1 MQELTLYTNPNS
13 RGRVVRWMLEE
24 LSVPYQLKVLEY
36 GSAMKSAD
44 FLALNPMGK
53 VPVLT
58 HGNVVVTE
66 AAAIC
71 AYLADHFANKGLA
84 PKLGSPER
92 GTYYRWLFFAA
103 GPFEMATSAKAY
115 EWRIDD
121 DNAPAVGCG
130 TYQSTVDALETA
142 LAKGPYLCGEQ
153 FTAADIYVG
162 SQIIWGMMFKTLD
175 ERPAFKA
182 YADRLQAREAAI
194 RANVLD
200 DALES
205 DASEA

>member
-24 LSVPYQLKVLEY
+24 LNVPYQLKVLEY
-36 GSAMKSAD
+36 GPAMKSKD

-58 HGNVVVTE
+58 HGDVVVTE

-71 AYLADHFANKGLA
+71 AYLADQFADKELA
-84 PKLGSPER
+84 PKPDSPER
-92 GTYYRWLFFAA
+92 ATYYRWLFFAA

-115 EWRIDD
+115 DWRIDD

-142 LAKGPYLCGEQ
+142 LTHGPYLCGEQ

-182 YADRLQAREAAI
+182 YADRLQIREAAI
-194 RANVLD
+194 RANDLD
-200 DALES
+200 DALEK
-205 DASEA
+205 DASQA

>member
-84 PKLGSPER
+84 PKLDSPER

-130 TYQSTVDALETA
+130 SYQSTVDALETA

-162 SQIIWGMMFKTLD
+162 SQIIWGMMFETLD

-182 YADRLQAREAAI
+182 YADRLQAREAAV

>member
-84 PKLGSPER
+84 PKLDSPER

-182 YADRLQAREAAI
+182 YADRLQAREAAV

>member
-24 LSVPYQLKVLEY
+24 LGVPYQLKVLEY
-36 GSAMKSAD
+36 GPAMKSAD

-58 HGNVVVTE
+58 HGDVVVTE

-71 AYLADHFANKGLA
+71 AYLADQFADKGLA
-84 PKLGSPER
+84 PKPDSPER

-103 GPFEMATSAKAY
+103 GPFEIASSAKAY
-115 EWRIDD
+115 DWRIDD

-142 LAKGPYLCGEQ
+142 LTKGPYLCGEQ

-194 RANVLD
+194 RANDLD
-200 DALES
+200 DALEKK
-205 DASEA
+205 ASQA